1 MTLALFEDRGT
12 PLARQRFTW
21 RELAGKPISKLDDDA
36 FTRVRIILMNGIEME
51 ALRFSHAAARMN
63 LELRLPLAEIRRVE
77 HHQATMVNWL
87 LGADHSPI
95 ETTIAYEQVAIEV
108 TAALAQQEPDA
119 YVAQAY
125 RFGLLED
132 FDHMHRFSALLDR
145 LEGKDSNNILQSYT
159 DVLPGRPT
167 VVEHRAPE
175 NDLRRPFDRMA
186 AAPLTKLNAL
196 TLVAAEQQTHNYYMN
211 IGPLFA
217 DPLARQ
223 LYAEIASIEQQHVT
237 HYESL
242 IDPSQ
247 PLLENWLV
255 HEAMEAYTYYSCLQ
269 QESNPRIKAIW
280 ERMLSYE
287 LGHLRVVA
295 DLFKEHERRDPQ
307 EVVGDQLP
315 EPIPFESQREFVRAT
330 LANEVDL
337 RTAGPDFVGLE
348 DEPQSSLDYRNH
360 MNSQGSPSETVAA
373 GYVWQAGTELTR
385 KAVNY

>member
-12 PLARQRFTW
+12 PLDRQRFTW
-21 RELAGKPISKLDDDA
+21 RELAGKPISKLNDDA

-51 ALRFSHAAARMN
+51 ALRFQHAAARMN
-63 LELRLPLAEIRRVE
+63 GELRVALAQVRRVE
-77 HHQATMVNWL
+77 HHQATKINWL
-87 LGADHSPI
+87 LGADHSLI
-95 ETTIAYEQVAIEV
+95 ETTIGYEQVAIEV

-119 YVAQAY
+119 YLAQAY

-132 FDHMHRFSALLDR
+132 FDHMYRFSALLDR

-175 NDLRRPFDRMA
+175 NDVRRPFNRA
-186 AAPLTKLNAL
+186 TAAPLTKLNAL

-242 IDPSQ
+242 LDPEQS
-247 PLLENWLV
+247 LLENWLM

-269 QESNPRIKAIW
+269 QEGNPRIKAIW

-287 LGHLRVVA
+287 LGHLNLVA
-295 DLFKEHERRDPQ
+295 ELFKKHERRDPQ
-307 EVVGDQLP
+307 EIVGSQLP
-315 EPIPFESQREFVRAT
+315 EPIPFESQREFVRLT
-330 LANEVDL
+330 LAREVNL
-337 RTAGPDFVGLE
+337 RASGPDFVE
-348 DEPQSSLDYRNH
+348 AEQEPQSSLDYRNH
-360 MNSQGSPSETVAA
+360 MNSEGSPSETVAA
-373 GYVWQAGTELTR
+373 DYVWQPGTELTR
-385 KAVNY
+385 KIANL

>member
-12 PLARQRFTW
+12 PLDKQRFTW

-36 FTRVRIILMNGIEME
+36 FTRVRVILMNGIEME
-51 ALRFSHAAARMN
+51 ALRFQHAAARMN
-63 LELRLPLAEIRRVE
+63 RELRVVLAQVRRVE
-77 HHQATMVNWL
+77 HHQATRINWL
-87 LGADHSPI
+87 LGADHSLI
-95 ETTIAYEQVAIEV
+95 ETTIGYEQVAIEV

-119 YVAQAY
+119 YLAQAY

-175 NDLRRPFDRMA
+175 NDVRRPFDRA
-186 AAPLTKLNAL
+186 TAAPLSKLNAL

-242 IDPSQ
+242 IDPEQS
-247 PLLENWLV
+247 LLENWLT
-255 HEAMEAYTYYSCLQ
+255 HEAMEAYAYYSCLQ
-269 QESNPRIKAIW
+269 QEGNPRIKAIW

-287 LGHLRVVA
+287 LGHLTLVA
-295 DLFKEHERRDPQ
+295 ELFKKHERRDPE
-307 EVVGDQLP
+307 EVVGKQLP
-315 EPIPFESQREFVRAT
+315 DPVPFESQREFVRAT
-330 LANEVDL
+330 LAREVDL
-337 RTAGPDFVGLE
+337 RASGADFV
-348 DEPQSSLDYRNH
+348 DAAQEPQSSLDYRNH
-360 MNSQGSPSETVAA
+360 MNSEGSPSETVAA
-373 GYVWQAGTELTR
+373 DYVWQPGTELTR
-385 KAVNY
+385 KVANL